1 MHTFPTY
8 QCLPEGV
15 RDFLKIC
22 LELELIC
29 KNLKRPGFY
38 TLTET
43 RFINNSR
50 STQNKKNPE
59 HSFVGIS
66 NTETCAKFQQKILNS
81 LVVGARQR
89 FQFFR
94 KLTWFLE
101 NKKAL
106 SKFKYWILHHLIS
119 IIKLQNS

>member
-1 MHTFPTY
+1 MSTRGCSGF
-8 QCLPEGV
+8 
-15 RDFLKIC
+15 FKIC

-29 KNLKRPGFY
+29 KNLKRRGFY

-81 LVVGARQR
+81 LVVGACQS

-94 KLTWFLE
+94 QNSWFLE
-101 NKKAL
+101 NNRAL
-106 SKFKYWILHHLIS
+106 LKFLYGILYYLIS
-119 IIKLQNS
+119 INISP

>member
-1 MHTFPTY
+1 MSTRGCSGF
-8 QCLPEGV
+8 
-15 RDFLKIC
+15 FKIC

-29 KNLKRPGFY
+29 KNLKRRGFY